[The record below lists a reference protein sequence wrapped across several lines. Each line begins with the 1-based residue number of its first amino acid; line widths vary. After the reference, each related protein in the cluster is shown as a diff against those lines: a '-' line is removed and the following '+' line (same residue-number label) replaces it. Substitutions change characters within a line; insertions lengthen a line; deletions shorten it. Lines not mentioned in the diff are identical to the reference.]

1 MIGLNTMCKLRIAG
15 MVNDSIV
22 DGPGIRLTVFCQGCP
37 HNCPG
42 CHNQHTHDFKGG
54 KEVDIDEII
63 AKAKSN
69 GLLSGVT
76 FSGGEPMCQ
85 AKAFLQLAKRIKA
98 ETNLNIIC
106 YSGYTIEELKAKND
120 PDINGLLDICDWLID
135 GRYVAED
142 RDLTLPFRGSKNQR
156 IIELANNTIEWTR

>member
-1 MIGLNTMCKLRIAG
+1 MTGLNTMCKLRIAG

-37 HNCPG
+37 HNCQG
-42 CHNQHTHDFKGG
+42 CHNAHTHDFKGG
-54 KEVDIDEII
+54 RDIEIQEI
-63 AKAKSN
+63 MDKIKAN

-85 AKAFLQLAKRIKA
+85 AKAFLELAKRIKA

-106 YSGYTIEELKAKND
+106 YSGYTLEELEAKND
-120 PDINGLLDICDWLID
+120 ADINELLDTCDWLID
-135 GRYVAED
+135 GRYVETE
-142 RDLTLPFRGSKNQR
+142 RDLTLAFRGSKNQR
-156 IIELANNTIEWTR
+156 IIPLKNNTIEWTR

>member
-1 MIGLNTMCKLRIAG
+1 MCKLRIAG

-37 HNCPG
+37 HNCHG
-42 CHNQHTHDFKGG
+42 CHNAHTHDFKGG
-54 KEVDIDEII
+54 KEIDLQEIMDKI
-63 AKAKSN
+63 KAN

-85 AKAFLQLAKRIKA
+85 AKAFLALAKRIKA

-106 YSGYTIEELKAKND
+106 YSGYTLEELQAKND
-120 PDINGLLDICDWLID
+120 SDINGLLDTCDWLID
-135 GRYVAED
+135 GRYVEAE
-142 RDLTLPFRGSKNQR
+142 RDLTLAFRGSQNQR
-156 IIELANNTIEWTR
+156 IIELKNNTIEWTR